1 MTPPRAFLGFLFYM
15 LSFPVMTGGTT
26 IRAVSVNEMLEHAEL
41 VFDGRVSSIEVR
53 GGQDPSSIHTCAR
66 FDVLEILNGPDVGE
80 SIELC
85 FAGGTRGGFRHEIE
99 GIVYPTRGE
108 RGVYFVESLT
118 QRYVNPFYGWQ
129 QGHFRTVLS
138 ADRIAREVRVSDG
151 RPVVNVDRTDAPSNG
166 GLSTGVARG
175 VQVAPRWAIE
185 PHSMTLE
192 GFKAKLRKILQGL
205 R

>member
-1 MTPPRAFLGFLFYM
+1 MTPSRAFLGILFYI
-15 LSFPVMTGGTT
+15 LSFPVMTGATT
-26 IRAVSVNEMLEHAEL
+26 IRAVSVQEMLEHAEL
-41 VFDGRVSSIEVR
+41 VFDGRVSSTEVR
-53 GGQDPSSIHTCAR
+53 GSQDPSSIHTCAR
-66 FDVLEILNGPDVGE
+66 FDVLEILKGPDVGD

-85 FAGGTRGGFRHEIE
+85 FAGGTRGAIRHKVE
-99 GIVYPTRGE
+99 GMVYPGRSE

-129 QGHFRTVLS
+129 QGHFRAVLS
-138 ADRIAREVRVSDG
+138 AGRITREVRVSDG
-151 RPVVNVDRTDAPSNG
+151 RPVVNIDRTDALSDS

-192 GFKAKLRKILQGL
+192 GFKAKLRKILEGL